1 MSPWKEVAA
10 RIDEGDGRKLAP
22 FLATL
27 DEHGRRAVADRL
39 PGHLSERLAKGW
51 EGRRWVQDR
60 TDAYRI
66 AGAACLSGAAQVAAW
81 LNRRD
86 LRWLR
91 EPEADAARILALIGN
106 RPAKWREDLAVRLVL
121 RLRLPSGSAS
131 GLMEDGVPGWDLAAG
146 LVLETGIEPPDNDAF
161 TAGWLWR
168 LVRRHWMNQCTLDAL
183 AGDPLLGHLL
193 PRVFRVAGVAQVLA
207 WDIGWNRDRGI
218 VTALV
223 TLAEKGRVPRQ
234 VLVGGCAERFLAGG
248 EADEIAPFV
257 TLWHGLRP
265 EPGEVPA
272 VEFVRLLPSAAS
284 PFVQLALEEL
294 GRLDEAGLLGDEP
307 FAEAVAALAFRP
319 EKKYVTA
326 ALRWIAGVAPSRA
339 DGALAA
345 LAAVFDQDTPALRD
359 RAVRLAVKFAPHAS
373 GPALDLVRA
382 AASGLPADLREKI
395 AAVAGPVEA
404 NDPPPMAPAVL
415 TVNPLP
421 ALPPMLTSPEDLA
434 WELEALRWPDEP
446 PQFERILAALVELT
460 HHDRDAAAQ
469 ALRPWWHKHWR
480 QPFDP
485 TIYTYGISGFG
496 RNTHALLTRCALAV
510 VAPADSRKLSALLA
524 DYRRRH
530 PDDDPAIQVLVQRRL
545 GEVVEMLET
554 GLGVPVLLA
563 TPTAP
568 TGHVDA
574 ETLLDRME
582 LLEGADPLPA
592 DFHQALLRLP
602 REIDPR
608 AAVRAEGL
616 TSQAGRTLAEW
627 LRRGGLPDPEVTVG
641 METAQRPD
649 AYWNTSAGHYDN
661 VREMYVRIE
670 PPAGVPEPVAEL
682 CSGPASTLYD
692 VGETVWWPA
701 VMPSHREVV
710 AAHLLE
716 TLTLDTDS
724 SGGGGEVLAALVHG
738 DGPVGAA
745 TASALAIGMGNKH
758 LAQRGAAVD
767 ALVTLTARGQLP
779 AADLGQAVARLVDA
793 GLVKLNRIAAAL
805 DEATTAGAHAAVW
818 RVLLTALPSLLPRT
832 GDKPRAGLGE
842 LLAVAVKAATLSG
855 ERAGIP
861 GLTEVAARGGS
872 SRLVQE
878 ARRLQ
883 QQVSR

>member
-1 MSPWKEVAA
+1 MSPWKQVAA
-10 RIDEGDGRKLAP
+10 RIDAGDGKKLAP

-27 DEHGRRAVADRL
+27 DEHGRRAVADQL
-39 PGHLSERLAKGW
+39 PGYLSERLTKGW
-51 EGRRWVQDR
+51 EGQRWVQDR
-60 TDAYRI
+60 TDAFRI
-66 AGAACLSGAAQVAAW
+66 SGAACLSGAAQVAAW

-86 LRWLR
+86 LRWVR
-91 EPEADAARILALIGN
+91 EPEADAARILALIGD
-106 RPAKWREDLAVRLVL
+106 RPAAWREDLAARLVQ

-131 GLMEDGVPGWDLAAG
+131 GLMENGVPGWDLAAG

-168 LVRRHWMNQCTLDAL
+168 LVRRHWMNQGTPDAL
-183 AGDPLLGHLL
+183 ARDPLLGHLL
-193 PRVFRVAGVAQVLA
+193 PRAFRAGGVAQALT
-207 WDIGWNRDRGI
+207 WDVGWNDDRG
-218 VTALV
+218 VVAALV
-223 TLAEKGRVPRQ
+223 ALAGRGRVPRQ
-234 VLVGGCAERFLAGG
+234 VLVGGCVERFLAGG
-248 EADEIAPFV
+248 EAGEIAPFV
-257 TLWHGLRP
+257 TLWRGLRP
-265 EPGEVPA
+265 EPGEIPA

-307 FAEAVAALAFRP
+307 FAEAVAALTFRP

-326 ALRWIAGVAPSRA
+326 ALRWIAGAAPSRA
-339 DGALAA
+339 DGALPA

-373 GPALDLVRA
+373 GPALEMART
-382 AASGLPADLREKI
+382 AASRLPADLREKI
-395 AAVAGPVEA
+395 AAVAGAVEA
-404 NDPPPMAPAVL
+404 DDSPTVAPATL
-415 TVNPLP
+415 AVNPLP
-421 ALPPMLTSPEDLA
+421 ALPPLLTSPEDLA
-434 WELEALRWPDEP
+434 WELEALRWPDGP

-460 HHDRDAAAQ
+460 HRDRDAVAQ
-469 ALRPWWHKHWR
+469 ALRPGWHKQWR

-485 TIYTYGISGFG
+485 TTYVYGMSGFD
-496 RNTHALLTRCALAV
+496 RSTHALMSRCALAV

-524 DYRRRH
+524 DDRRGR
-530 PDDDPAIQVLVQRRL
+530 PDYDSPIQLLVQRRL
-545 GEVVEMLET
+545 REVMEMLEA
-554 GLGVPVLLA
+554 GRSVPVLLA
-563 TPTAP
+563 TPTSP

-574 ETLLDRME
+574 ETLIERME
-582 LLEGADPLPA
+582 RLEGAEPLQA

-616 TSQAGRTLAEW
+616 TSRAGRTLAEW

-641 METAQRPD
+641 METAQRPY
-649 AYWNTSAGHYDN
+649 AHWNTSPDHYIT
-661 VREMYVRIE
+661 VREMYVRIA

-682 CSGPASTLYD
+682 CTGPATALYGA
-692 VGETVWWPA
+692 GETVWWPA

-716 TLTLDTDS
+716 TLTLDIDS

-738 DGPVGAA
+738 DGPVGAV
-745 TASALAIGMGNKH
+745 TASALAIGMGNKNP
-758 LAQRGAAVD
+758 AQRGAAVD

-779 AADLGQAVARLVDA
+779 TTDLGQAIARLVDA

-805 DEATTAGAHAAVW
+805 DEATAAGAHTAVW
-818 RVLLTALPSLLPRT
+818 RTLLTALPPLLPRT

-855 ERAGIP
+855 ERAGVP
-861 GLTEVAARGGS
+861 GLAEVAARGGS

>member
-1 MSPWKEVAA
+1 MSSWKEVAA
-10 RIDEGDGRKLAP
+10 RIDAGDGRKLAP
-22 FLATL
+22 FLTTL

-39 PGHLSERLAKGW
+39 PEYLSERPAQGW

-60 TDAYRI
+60 ADALRLV
-66 AGAACLSGAAQVAAW
+66 GAACLSGAAQVAAW

-86 LRWLR
+86 LRWVR
-91 EPEADAARILALIGN
+91 EPEADAARILALIGD
-106 RPAKWREDLAVRLVL
+106 RPAVWREDLAVRLVE
-121 RLRLPSGSAS
+121 RLRLPSRSAS
-131 GLMEDGVPGWDLAAG
+131 RLMENGVPGWELAAG
-146 LVLETGIEPPDNDAF
+146 LVLETGVEPPDNDAF
-161 TAGWLWR
+161 TTGWLWR
-168 LVRRHWMNQCTLDAL
+168 LVRRHSMYRGTRDTL

-193 PRVFRVAGVAQVLA
+193 PRVFRAAGVAQALTR
-207 WDIGWNRDRGI
+207 DLEWNRDRG
-218 VTALV
+218 VVAALLA
-223 TLAEKGRVPRQ
+223 LAEQGRVPRQ
-234 VLVGGCAERFLAGG
+234 VLVSGCVERFLAGG

-257 TLWHGLRP
+257 TLWRGLRP
-265 EPGEVPA
+265 EPGEIPA
-272 VEFVRLLPSAAS
+272 VEFVRLLPSAPS

-326 ALRWIAGVAPSRA
+326 AVRWIAGAAPSRA
-339 DGALAA
+339 DGALPA
-345 LAAVFDQDTPALRD
+345 LAAVFGQDTGALWD
-359 RAVRLAVKFAPHAS
+359 RAVRLAVRFAPHAS
-373 GPALDLVRA
+373 GPALDTVRT
-382 AASGLPADLREKI
+382 AASRLPADLREKI

-404 NDPPPMAPAVL
+404 AEPPAVAPAAL

-421 ALPPMLTSPEDLA
+421 ALPPVLASPEDLA
-434 WELEALRWPDEP
+434 WEIEALRRPTEP
-446 PQFERILAALVELT
+446 PRFERILAALVQLT
-460 HHDRDAAAQ
+460 HRDRDTVTR
-469 ALRPWWHKHWR
+469 ALRPWWHKRWR

-485 TIYTYGISGFG
+485 AIYVYGISDFG
-496 RNTHALLTRCALAV
+496 RDTHTLLMRCALAV

-524 DYRRRH
+524 DYHRSH
-530 PDDDPAIQVLVQRRL
+530 LYNEPAIQLLIQRRL
-545 GEVVEMLET
+545 REVVEMLEA
-554 GLGVPVLLA
+554 GRSVPVLLA
-563 TPTAP
+563 TPTSP
-568 TGHVDA
+568 TGHVDTA
-574 ETLLDRME
+574 TLIERME
-582 LLEGADPLPA
+582 RLEGAEPLPA

-616 TSQAGRTLAEW
+616 TSRAGRTLAEW

-641 METAQRPD
+641 MKTAQRPD
-649 AYWNTSAGHYDN
+649 AHWNSGAHHYIG
-661 VREMYVRIE
+661 VREMYARIV
-670 PPAGVPEPVAEL
+670 PPDGVPGPVAEL
-682 CSGPASTLYD
+682 CTGPAPAAY
-692 VGETVWWPA
+692 GRETVWWPA
-701 VMPSHREVV
+701 AMPSHREVV

-716 TLTLDTDS
+716 TLTLDID
-724 SGGGGEVLAALVHG
+724 GPRGGGEVLVALVHG

-745 TASALAIGMGNKH
+745 TASALAVGMGNKH
-758 LAQRGAAVD
+758 PADRGATVE

-793 GLVKLNRIAAAL
+793 GLVKLNRITAAL
-805 DEATTAGAHAAVW
+805 DEATTAGAHVAVW
-818 RVLLTALPSLLPRT
+818 RVLLTALPPLLPRA

-861 GLTEVAARGGS
+861 GLAEVAARGGS